1 MNNVRR
7 KTLRK
12 VIKLMAGLKDANNN
26 EGLLDELRQA
36 ADDLELVRDEE
47 QDALDNILETMTFS
61 HRADVYTDNIENI
74 DDAWTDTLAVIEAFE
89 ESDNN
94 PYEQVKEDV
103 AAIINNLTEAI
114 ERR

>member
-12 VIKLMAGLKDANNN
+12 VIKLMTGLKDANND
-26 EGLLDELRQA
+26 ERLLDELRQA
-36 ADDLELVRDEE
+36 ADDLEMVRDEE
-47 QDALDNILETMTFS
+47 QDVLDNLPEAMMFS
-61 HRADVYTDNIENI
+61 HRADVYTDNIESI
-74 DDAWTDTLAVIEAFE
+74 DDAWTDTLAVIETFE
-89 ESDNN
+89 ESDGN